1 MYGLT
6 EMLTIN
12 NKNIYIFT
20 SLGLKR
26 SIGEIYFQLYILAL
40 TLLNVRGFMFRKK
53 EIVVAIALATASTI
67 TAPAFGEIEE
77 VIVTAT
83 KRSGHSGCCVSG

>member
-1 MYGLT
+1 
-6 EMLTIN
+6 
-12 NKNIYIFT
+12 
-20 SLGLKR
+20 
-26 SIGEIYFQLYILAL
+26 
-40 TLLNVRGFMFRKK
+40 MFRKK

-83 KRSGHSGCCVSG
+83 KRSESTQDIPVAVSAVSQQALEDFGIAN